1 MSVTKREIK
10 DLKVYLVDTLH
21 SKRLKEQGVDQQ
33 YVDDAFGIDYLPEGT
48 AQLKTGKAYRMV
60 SAPAEHIITHNP
72 RVYRAQVG
80 KASEAAKR
88 VGIECNRWAGL
99 MSRQNPN
106 PFKEHVRK
114 NLGRGEAWIYVLHNN
129 DFKSD
134 DPNDLPANFLIPD
147 PMIVFADV
155 AAGEINGIPNKAII
169 SFSRIAS
176 LVKRDYPL
184 WNWLNQ
190 KSRPWNTSIPML
202 MYWDKNSRYIEA
214 DEEALYTQAD
224 LADSEGMQANA
235 YGFVPLIHCYS
246 GFGEGSADG
255 DPASLVVSRIRK
267 CRDLIGEYTAVKS
280 IVNSFI
286 FKYASPP
293 IDLVYDPAIGTP
305 TGDIGEN
312 YDRSPHAFNVIGL
325 PAGATL
331 TKGVDKLPE
340 QELFQYLATI
350 ENQIDE
356 EDPLGMIGQ
365 QIGTS
370 GRQQLDAKAG
380 ALSRFETVV
389 ENTANA
395 FSTAFGLA
403 LRMIEKIPTIRPSG
417 INEKD
422 IAGNYNVTLE
432 LKAEDPV
439 AMQIKSAD
447 GDRKQIQGIVDH
459 ETNLIEYQGFTQEEA
474 DQITSKLL
482 VDNVIMND
490 PVIRRLMA
498 IQVARE
504 IGMEQQYTEL
514 EKQLAQMEK
523 QTLKSAPETGKYGG
537 EPRTGNIQTQTGA
550 EMPDM
555 SLTQRPGRLPPTQ

>member
-1 MSVTKREIK
+1 MITKKEIVE
-10 DLKVYLVDTLH
+10 LKLYLINTLH
-21 SKRLKEQGVDQQ
+21 SKRLREQAIDQQ

-48 AQLKTGKAYRMV
+48 TQLKTGKAYRMV

-72 RVYRAQVG
+72 VVYREQIG
-80 KASEAAKR
+80 KASEQAKR
-88 VGIECNRWAGL
+88 VGIEVNRWAKI

-106 PFKEHVRK
+106 PYKEHVRK
-114 NLGRGEAWIYVLHNN
+114 NLGKGEAWIYVLHNN
-129 DFKSD
+129 DYKSD
-134 DPNDLPANFLIPD
+134 DINDLPVSFLIPD
-147 PMIVFADV
+147 PTIVFADV
-155 AAGEINGIPNKAII
+155 ASGEVNGVPGRVII

-176 LVKRDYPL
+176 LVKRDYPDFQ
-184 WNWLNQ
+184 WL
-190 KSRPWNTSIPML
+190 KKGRRKWDTSIPML
-202 MYWDKNSRYIEA
+202 MYWDKDSRYIEA
-214 DEEALYTQAD
+214 DEEALYTEAD
-224 LADSEGMQANA
+224 MADSEGIQANV
-235 YGFVPLIHCYS
+235 YGFVPLVHCYS

-255 DPASLVVSRIRK
+255 DPSTLAVSRIRK
-267 CRDLIGEYTAVKS
+267 CRDLIGEYTAIKS
-280 IVNSFI
+280 VVNSFI

-293 IDLVYDPAIGTP
+293 VDLVYDPAIGTP

-312 YDRSPHAFNVIGL
+312 YDRSPHAFNVMGL
-325 PAGATL
+325 PAGATI

-356 EDPLGMIGQ
+356 EDPLGQIGQ

-380 ALSRFETVV
+380 ALARFETVV
-389 ENTANA
+389 ENTAVS

-403 LRMIEKIPTIRPSG
+403 LRMIEKIPTIKPDTLG
-417 INEKD
+417 END
-422 IAGNYNVTLE
+422 IGKNYNVTIE

-439 AMQIKSAD
+439 ASQIKSAD
-447 GDRKQIQGIVDH
+447 GDRKQTQGIIDH
-459 ETNLIEYQGFTQEEA
+459 ETNLIEYQGFTQEQA

-504 IGMEQQYTEL
+504 IGMEQQYTDL

-537 EPRTGNIQTQTGA
+537 EPRMGNIKTQTGA

-555 SLTQRPGRLPPTQ
+555 SLTQRPERMSAMQ